1 MKTPTERITE
11 EMGTDITLVT
21 EGVRE
26 LHIVSQESFDITTEF
41 MVRLA
46 SRLKQVKEHFKP
58 MKEAAQKAHKVIVQQ
73 EKDMLN
79 GLTQAD
85 TYLRGIRAT
94 YVEEMEKKQR
104 KEQDRLD
111 KLADKKAQKEKEKL
125 QKKIDN
131 AETQAEVNE
140 LQDKMDNVYADPNIA
155 SGGIEKSTKVEGGG
169 STSWIKDIEVVVEHP
184 LELLEEIVSGRIP
197 LNVVEIKTAKLK
209 AWVKANGITNKQ
221 VPGIR
226 VKETRRES
234 VRAG

>member
-1 MKTPTERITE
+1 METPTERITE
-11 EMGTDITLVT
+11 EMNTDVMTVTSEATAIKIVDGGT
-21 EGVRE
+21 
-26 LHIVSQESFDITTEF
+26 FDITTEF
-41 MVRLA
+41 MVKLA
-46 SRLKQVKEHFKP
+46 SRLKQVKKHFKP
-58 MKEAAQKAHKVIVQQ
+58 MKEATQKAHKVIVQQ

-79 GLTQAD
+79 GLIQAD
-85 TYLRGIRAT
+85 IYLRGIRAT
-94 YVEEMEKKQR
+94 YADEQEKKQR

-140 LQDKMDNVYADPNIA
+140 LQDKLNNVYADPNIA

-209 AWVKANGITNKQ
+209 VWVKANGITNKQ